1 MKAVADSRGRL
12 AAMEY
17 FKPGKAY
24 DLAPLPDGGVRVV
37 ELVEREVPVVKVKF
51 KKDGSFVCQRIMTRE
66 EIVASIRADR
76 DSGI

>member
-12 AAMEY
+12 AAKQY

-24 DLAPLPDGGVRVV
+24 DLAPLPDGGVRVI

-51 KKDGSFVCQRIMTRE
+51 NKDGSWECPRLMTRE
-66 EIVASIRADR
+66 QIIASIRADR
-76 DSGI
+76 DAQ